1 MSTKPRTSQRIKQT
15 QGLSKTKT
23 EFDLPPKISA
33 NTKTQAQGRIRPKTV
48 PAKTLLKENARISK
62 ESSAEKKTESK
73 PLTGQRTP
81 FKTGDQKFTTRLQDK
96 TKSLAIKS
104 VNGGEKN
111 GDKSK
116 VADAEIEW
124 KSKVNGT
131 EIKEKPRVGT
141 NEVEEKKRLGA
152 IEIKKNK
159 IEDAPEIEQKLK
171 ASDDK
176 NDEVGLPK
184 AGANEI
190 EGKLRGVDTTDTEIG
205 EKSRVNVHNE
215 SSDEPNADPTKYKSE
230 LANGKS
236 TATEE
241 ENPEQHPFNCHG
253 NPSCN
258 DQSKETYLEVTG
270 GGHLEE
276 VDKEGSP
283 VIDINSSNKDSDKAN
298 ANHSEVQTEEQVDV
312 IEFEGVG
319 RYFSSSVDSDVTTP
333 WLGGLAIVKS
343 GDIIC
348 LDLNNERIKRFD
360 KNFKMVSSI
369 DIPFASCGMTLTSHD
384 EIAVTCLNEIHFYNI
399 GKFGMNRTAKYFSV
413 NGMAH
418 GIAHDQNWFAVTCDI
433 TEPDEST
440 IRVIDTTGSE
450 RYVIDPPVVS
460 GLSLTLTSFIE
471 FDLTLGCIF
480 LSDSA
485 PSRIVCINF
494 EGEALWDISIPGGS
508 RGLVSID
515 DDNLLVCD
523 QFSEKVRLL
532 SKDGVLKSSVI
543 SSEDGLCNP
552 DLIARKPDTNDVIVS
567 YGGFGTI
574 GLFTVP

>member
-1 MSTKPRTSQRIKQT
+1 MSTKPRPSQRIKQT

-23 EFDLPPKISA
+23 EFDLPQKIS
-33 NTKTQAQGRIRPKTV
+33 TKTQAQGRIRPKTV

-73 PLTGQRTP
+73 TSTGQRTP
-81 FKTGDQKFTTRLQDK
+81 LKTCDQKITTRRQDK
-96 TKSLAIKS
+96 TKSLAIKP
-104 VNGGEKN
+104 VNGAEKN
-111 GDKSK
+111 EEKSK
-116 VADAEIEW
+116 VTDAEIEW

-131 EIKEKPRVGT
+131 EIEEKPRVCT
-141 NEVEEKKRLGA
+141 NEVEEKERLGA
-152 IEIKKNK
+152 KEIKKNQK
-159 IEDAPEIEQKLK
+159 EDASAIDQKLK
-171 ASDDK
+171 ASDGK
-176 NDEVGLPK
+176 TNEVGLPK

-190 EGKLRGVDTTDTEIG
+190 EDKRGVDTTNTELG
-205 EKSRVNVHNE
+205 EKSKVNIINE
-215 SSDEPNADPTKYKSE
+215 TSNEPNADPTKYKSE
-230 LANGKS
+230 LANGKL
-236 TATEE
+236 TVTEE
-241 ENPEQHPFNCHG
+241 DVDQHLFNCHG

-258 DQSKETYLEVTG
+258 DQSKETDLEVTG

-276 VDKEGSP
+276 LDKGGSP
-283 VIDINSSNKDSDKAN
+283 VIDLNSSNNDPGNTN
-298 ANHSEVQTEEQVDV
+298 ANHSEAQTEEQIDV
-312 IEFEGVG
+312 IDFDGVG

-384 EIAVTCLNEIHFYNI
+384 EIAVTCLNEIHFYNV

-418 GIAHDQNWFAVTCDI
+418 GIAHDRNWFAVTCDI

-440 IRVIDTTGSE
+440 IRVIDATGSE
-450 RYVIDPPVVS
+450 RYVIDPPIVS
-460 GLSLTLTSFIE
+460 GLSLKLTSFIE

-485 PSRIVCINF
+485 PSRVVCINF

-508 RGLVSID
+508 RGLVSIND
-515 DDNLLVCD
+515 ENLLVCD

-574 GLFTVP
+574 GLFTVQ